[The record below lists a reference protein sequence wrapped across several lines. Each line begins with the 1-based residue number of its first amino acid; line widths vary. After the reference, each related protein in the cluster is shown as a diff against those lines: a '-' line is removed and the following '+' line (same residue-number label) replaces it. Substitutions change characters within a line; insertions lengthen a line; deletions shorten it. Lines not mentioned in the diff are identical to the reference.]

1 MSSFLGDPMKRL
13 KTKDL
18 AVVSLCAAL
27 MCVCA
32 WIQFPSAVPFTLQTF
47 AVFFISLTFG
57 VKKSLA
63 VTAVYIMLGAV
74 GLPVFSGFQGGVG
87 ALLGATGGFIL
98 GFIPSV
104 AIVGFLKNKLKKGF
118 LFSLVCCVPGL
129 AVCYV
134 AGILWYMFVY
144 GGGDVRSAV
153 SVCILPFVIPDII
166 KIILAVTVSGRIT
179 AIIK

>member
-1 MSSFLGDPMKRL
+1 MKRL

-47 AVFFISLTFG
+47 AEFFIALTFG

-63 VTAVYIMLGAV
+63 VTAVYILLGAV

-98 GFIPSV
+98 GFIPSTV
-104 AIVGFLKNKLKKGF
+104 IVSFLKSKAKKGF
-118 LFSLVCCVPGL
+118 VYSFVCCLPGL
-129 AVCYV
+129 AVCYATGV
-134 AGILWYMFVY
+134 LWYMFVY

-153 SVCILPFVIPDII
+153 SVCILPFVVPDII
-166 KIILAVTVSGRIT
+166 KIILAVTVARRVT

>member
-32 WIQFPSAVPFTLQTF
+32 WIQFPSVVPFTLQTF
-47 AVFFISLTFG
+47 AVFFIALVFD
-57 VKKSLA
+57 VKKSLTVA
-63 VTAVYIMLGAV
+63 VVYILLGAV

-87 ALLGATGGFIL
+87 ALFGATGGFIL
-98 GFIPSV
+98 GFIPSTV
-104 AIVGFLKNKLKKGF
+104 IVSLLKSKVKKGF
-118 LFSLVCCVPGL
+118 VYSLVCCLPGL
-129 AVCYV
+129 AVCYATGV
-134 AGILWYMFVY
+134 LWYMFVY
-144 GGGDVRSAV
+144 GGGDVKSAV

-166 KIILAVTVSGRIT
+166 KIILAVTVSGRVT